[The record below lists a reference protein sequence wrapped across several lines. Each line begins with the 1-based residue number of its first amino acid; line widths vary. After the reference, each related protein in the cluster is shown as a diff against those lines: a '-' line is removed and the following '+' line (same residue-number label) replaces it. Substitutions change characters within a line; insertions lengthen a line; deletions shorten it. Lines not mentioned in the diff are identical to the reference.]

1 MSKRTDLFP
10 GWFFGPGGASRLCE
24 TEADVPK
31 GWTENQAEA
40 LAADAK
46 AGSKP
51 ATEKPKAEETAK
63 PATKPA
69 AAAPASANPLGEAR
83 KAYKA
88 VTGKGASPKWDA
100 ATINDKIAEFKA
112 SSQQLDL

>member
-31 GWTENQAEA
+31 GWTDNQAEA
-40 LAADAK
+40 FAADAK

-51 ATEKPKAEETAK
+51 ATEKPKPVA
-63 PATKPA
+63 AT
-69 AAAPASANPLGEAR
+69 PASANPLGEAR

-112 SSQQLDL
+112 SSQEHDL

>member
-1 MSKRTDLFP
+1 MKKDAFP
-10 GWFFGPGGASRLCE
+10 GWFFGPGGAEKLCE

-31 GWTENQAEA
+31 GWTDNQADA
-40 LAADAK
+40 LAADEKSAK
-46 AGSKP
+46 APKP
-51 ATEKPKAEETAK
+51 PTAEKPKTETAA
-63 PATKPA
+63 PATKKPA
-69 AAAPASANPLGEAR
+69 EAAPAANALGEAR

-112 SSQQLDL
+112 SSQEHDL